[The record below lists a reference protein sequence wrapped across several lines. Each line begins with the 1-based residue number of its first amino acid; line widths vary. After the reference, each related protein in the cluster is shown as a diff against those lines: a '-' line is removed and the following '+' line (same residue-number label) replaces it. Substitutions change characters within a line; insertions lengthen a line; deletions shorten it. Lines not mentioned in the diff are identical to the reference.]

1 MFRIFTI
8 LFFIIFNIQFSSAY
22 PTKPNPN
29 ETKGELCSPKDPD
42 FVEYR
47 YKEKIPYCIR
57 NVDSWTKD
65 KIYDLYNIPEECR
78 HRYTIDHFFPLAIGG
93 NNNDINLWPEHKL
106 VKATRPKLEVE
117 LYNAMKEGTMTQS
130 EALKIIKKAK
140 MEAISSFSLR
150 QNATDPLNPCDK
162 IDPTFE
168 M

>member
-1 MFRIFTI
+1 MFRILTV
-8 LFFIIFNIQFSSAY
+8 LVFITFNIQITFAY

-65 KIYDLYNIPEECR
+65 KIYNLYNIPEECR
-78 HRYTIDHFFPLAIGG
+78 HRYTVDHFIPLAIGG

-106 VKATRPKLEVE
+106 VKATRPTLEVE
-117 LYNAMKEGTMTQS
+117 LYNAMKNGTTTQS
-130 EALKIIKKAK
+130 DAIKIIIKAK
-140 MEAISSFSLR
+140 MNALASLS
-150 QNATDPLNPCDK
+150 QNGKSVTSNDPCDL
-162 IDPTFE
+162 PTE
-168 M
+168 